1 MASAGNNL
9 LIGTGLN
16 GVVTPNWFALPNTS
30 ESPHQ
35 ITFNFSLIAGTAT
48 YFLEGRN
55 SPSDAAIQLDTGSAS
70 KKLLVER
77 MNQMRC
83 RLSASAG
90 AQVVASIPTVQVD
103 AGP

>member
-1 MASAGNNL
+1 MSHSGYNL
-9 LIGTGLN
+9 LKGTGLN
-16 GVVTPNWFALPNTS
+16 GAVTPNWFVLPNTT

-35 ITFNFSLIAGTAT
+35 IAFNFSLIAGTAT

-55 SPSDAAIQLDTGSAS
+55 SPDDAAVQLDTGSAS

-77 MNQMRC
+77 MSQMRC

-90 AQVVASIPTVQVD
+90 AQVVGSLPLLLFD
-103 AGP
+103 FGS

>member
-16 GVVTPNWFALPNTS
+16 GAVTPNWFALPNTA

-35 ITFNFSLIAGTAT
+35 IAFNFSLTAGTAT
-48 YFLEGRN
+48 FFLEGRN
-55 SPSDAAIQLDTGSAS
+55 SPSDAAVQLATGSAS
-70 KKLLVER
+70 AKALVER
-77 MNQMRC
+77 FNQMRC

-90 AQVVASIPTVQVD
+90 ASVVGSLPTIQVD

>member
-16 GVVTPNWFALPNTS
+16 GVVTGNWFALDNTN
-30 ESPHQ
+30 ESPAQ
-35 ITFNFSLIAGTAT
+35 IVYNFSLIAGTAT
-48 YFLEGRN
+48 FFIEGRN
-55 SPSDAAIQLDTGSAS
+55 SSADAAVQLDTASAS
-70 KKLLVER
+70 KSLLVGR

-90 AQVVASIPTVQVD
+90 AQVVASVPVILVD

>member
-9 LIGTGLN
+9 LIGSGFN
-16 GVVTPNWFALPNTS
+16 GVVTPNWFALPNTA

-35 ITFNFSLIAGTAT
+35 IAFNFSLIAGTAT

-90 AQVVASIPTVQVD
+90 AQVVASLPTVQVD